1 MYQHRQI
8 HVWLSESDY
17 RLLREQA
24 EDGQESV
31 SAIVRR
37 LVKSER
43 KRLKVLGCSSAPVLP
58 CQCASAPEHPGTTPM
73 TNPNEAVCS
82 G

>member
-17 RLLREQA
+17 RQLREQA

-43 KRLKVLGCSSAPVLP
+43 KRLKVLGCSGALVPVHR
-58 CQCASAPEHPGTTPM
+58 STEAPEHWSTGAPEHY
-73 TNPNEAVCS
+73 TNDQSE
-82 G
+82 